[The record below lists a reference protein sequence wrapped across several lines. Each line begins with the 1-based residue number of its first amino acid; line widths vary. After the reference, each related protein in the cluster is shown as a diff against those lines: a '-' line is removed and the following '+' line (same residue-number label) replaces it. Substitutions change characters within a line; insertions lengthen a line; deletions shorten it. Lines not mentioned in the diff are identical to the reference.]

1 MSVLWVLPVVVIAV
15 GLVAVFVA
23 TKQAAQ
29 AAIALRAGCTDLMD
43 VRSALVA
50 LADEAGT
57 ARDEMERMRTRA
69 VAAEEAR

>member
-15 GLVAVFVA
+15 GLVAVVAA

-29 AAIALRAGCTDLMD
+29 AAIDLRAGCADRME

-50 LADEAGT
+50 LADEAGS
-57 ARDEMERMRTRA
+57 ARHEIDRLRA
-69 VAAEEAR
+69 RSVITEVAR